1 MAIKLAKR
9 KKSAQRGSKYSDV
22 SYTGPE
28 PTWTDADTWSGE
40 KYYRERNRTTT
51 FYSYYYKSKDFATWI
66 VDWMKANDYSKEDIK
81 SYKAAEDWRTKG
93 SIASYARA
101 LMNGMPEN
109 NDGVPAYLDT
119 LPGVSA
125 TFVRDASDIVK
136 EEVNKIVEI
145 GAKILEEK
153 KEVEEV
159 QVNKY
164 RPSIQQL
171 LRDKALSMTD
181 EIEEFIDNFD
191 NTAKMLKEFDPYKL
205 LIREQA
211 KANHAKIIV
220 NQYKPVVDELD
231 ELLNP
236 PKRMNERQRDFHEQ
250 LKEGY
255 SYLKKPEIQTMYK
268 MYLSIVEACD
278 MIIAKA
284 KATRTPR
291 KKKPV
296 SAEKQVAK
304 FKYMKQ
310 HVETK
315 TVSMNPVE
323 IVGAQAVLVYN
334 AKNRKLG
341 IYYASNIDPKG
352 LGRDGSGLSVKG
364 TTIQGFDEKNS
375 VHKTLR
381 KPAEQLSKFK
391 KITKRSLQKEFGAIN
406 SVETKM
412 NGRFNDNS
420 LIIKVF

>member
-9 KKSAQRGSKYSDV
+9 KKSQRGSKYVDE

-28 PTWTDADTWSGE
+28 PIWTDADTWSGE

-51 FYSYYYKSKDFATWI
+51 FYSYYYKNKDFVVWI
-66 VDWMKANDYSKEDIK
+66 VDFMKANGYTKEQIK
-81 SYKAAEDWRTKG
+81 FYKAAEDWRTK
-93 SIASYARA
+93 STIASYARA

-109 NDGVPAYLDT
+109 NEGVPAYLDT
-119 LPGVSA
+119 LAGVCA
-125 TFVRDASDIVK
+125 TYVRDATDIVK
-136 EEVNKIVEI
+136 EDINKIVEI
-145 GAKILEEK
+145 GSKILEER
-153 KEVEEV
+153 EEQEENSV
-159 QVNKY
+159 KKY

-181 EIEEFIDNFD
+181 DIEEFIDSFD
-191 NTAKMLKEFDPYKL
+191 NTTKMLKEFDPYKL

-211 KANHAKIIV
+211 KANHAKIIL

-236 PKRMNERQRDFHEQ
+236 PKRMNERQKDFYEQ

-255 SYLKKPEIQTMYK
+255 SYLTKPEIKVMYK

-310 HVETK
+310 HVDTK
-315 TVSMNPVE
+315 TVSMNPVD

-352 LGRDGSGLSVKG
+352 LGREGSGLSVKG

-375 VHKTLR
+375 VQKTLR
-381 KPAEQLSKFK
+381 KPAEQLSTFK

>member
-81 SYKAAEDWRTKG
+81 SYKAAEDWRSKG

-145 GAKILEEK
+145 GSKILEEK

-255 SYLKKPEIQTMYK
+255 SYLKKQEIQTMYK
-268 MYLSIVEACD
+268 MYLTNVAACD

-315 TVSMNPVE
+315 SVSMNPVE